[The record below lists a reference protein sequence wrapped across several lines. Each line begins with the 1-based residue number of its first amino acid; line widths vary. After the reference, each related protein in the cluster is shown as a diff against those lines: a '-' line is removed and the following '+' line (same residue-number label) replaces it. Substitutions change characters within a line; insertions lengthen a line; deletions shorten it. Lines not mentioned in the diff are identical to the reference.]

1 MISANLD
8 SRARILIV
16 DDIEDNRNVL
26 ERYLTSAGFATTVC
40 ASGREAIASIS
51 TAKPDMVLLDWMMPE
66 LSGLETLA
74 AIREMHDSVRLPVIM
89 CTAIDE
95 DSSVVNA
102 INTGA
107 NDYVTKPISRTILLA
122 RMSVHLK
129 QHAIVKDIDE
139 QRRDAQRRLEDQT
152 RALFDSFRRDGR
164 RSSGTPNSSA
174 A

>member
-1 MISANLD
+1 MISADLD

-16 DDIEDNRNVL
+16 DDIEDNRIVL

-40 ASGREAIASIS
+40 SSGREAIASIS

-107 NDYVTKPISRTILLA
+107 NDYVTKPISKTILLA

-129 QHAIVKDIDE
+129 QGAIVKDIDA

-152 RALFDSFRRDGR
+152 RTLFESFRRNGR
-164 RSSGTPNSSA
+164 PASDSPNSSA